1 MVKKAVEAPTNN
13 VVAFGRV
20 KSNLK
25 MGCIGLPN
33 VGKSSLFNLM
43 TEQSAAAENYPFCT
57 IEPNEAR
64 CVVPDPRYDF
74 LCNVWNPPSKYP
86 AYLQVTDIAG
96 LIKGASEGAGLGNAF
111 LSHIQAVDGMYHV
124 VRAFDNDEVLHVDDS
139 VDPVRDLDTI
149 QSELCKKD
157 LDILA
162 KAKVAEEA
170 IVRKAGGKFKMLP
183 LFDETTAKIK
193 ELLEQDKPVRDGA
206 WTSPEIELI
215 NEKLRLITTKPVIY
229 LINLTMKDYI
239 RQKCKYLPKIAE
251 WVKAHGGQGSDIIP
265 FSVEFEEKLWSLRDD
280 KPALDAFMAEIKVQ
294 SRLGKITTEGIFLD
308 IHHAYPLLTVMTGFT
323 KLGLQYY
330 FTAGEKEIR
339 CWPIKRGALAPQA
352 AGVIHGDFE
361 RGFIKAEVVA
371 YQDFHDLS
379 KGEKSMGPI
388 KAAGKYRQEGK
399 TYVVQ
404 DGDIIHFQFNV
415 APPKKK

>member
-1 MVKKAVEAPTNN
+1 
-13 VVAFGRV
+13 
-20 KSNLK
+20 
-25 MGCIGLPN
+25 
-33 VGKSSLFNLM
+33 
-43 TEQSAAAENYPFCT
+43 
-57 IEPNEAR
+57 
-64 CVVPDPRYDF
+64 
-74 LCNVWNPPSKYP
+74 
-86 AYLQVTDIAG
+86 
-96 LIKGASEGAGLGNAF
+96 
-111 LSHIQAVDGMYHV
+111 
-124 VRAFDNDEVLHVDDS
+124 
-139 VDPVRDLDTI
+139 
-149 QSELCKKD
+149 
-157 LDILA
+157 
-162 KAKVAEEA
+162 
-170 IVRKAGGKFKMLP
+170 
-183 LFDETTAKIK
+183 
-193 ELLEQDKPVRDGA
+193 
-206 WTSPEIELI
+206 
-215 NEKLRLITTKPVIY
+215 
-229 LINLTMKDYI
+229 MKDYL

-294 SRLGKITTEGIFLD
+294 SRLGKITTEGTFID
-308 IHHAYPLLTVMTGFT
+308 IDHPYPLLTDMTGFT

>member
-1 MVKKAVEAPTNN
+1 MPPKKAVEAPTNN

-25 MGCIGLPN
+25 MGCVGLPN

-74 LCNVWNPPSKYP
+74 LCKIWNPPSKYP

-193 ELLEQDKPVRDGA
+193 ALLEQDKPVRDGE
-206 WTSPEIELI
+206 WTTPEIELI

-229 LINLTMKDYI
+229 LINLTMKDYL

-280 KPALDAFMAEIKVQ
+280 KAALDAFVAESKVP
-294 SRLGKITTEGIFLD
+294 SRLGKITTE
-308 IHHAYPLLTVMTGFT
+308 GFT

-339 CWPIKRGALAPQA
+339 CWPIKQGTLAPQA

-371 YQDFHDLS
+371 YKDFHDLCN
-379 KGEKSMGPI
+379 GEKSMGPI

-399 TYVVQ
+399 SYVVQ
-404 DGDIIHFQFNV
+404 DGDIVHFQFNV